1 MSVGARRGLRIPKQE
16 QGMTSNNGL
25 SEQEFSILRRLAARV
40 RELASRPLET
50 TKRDLWR
57 RHNCLEP
64 TRPLI
69 VCDPENG
76 WHEII
81 TPNDLECTNPLAREW
96 EWQLRKH
103 IFTAEHLREDTPI
116 PDFFEVHYVHSDT
129 GWGLPV
135 ERHGGGHGRSY
146 TWTPCLRDWSD
157 MERLQVPQLTVDMA
171 ETNRRLELANTAFG
185 DLLRVR
191 VRGFWWW
198 SLGMTELLVYLRGM
212 EQVMVDMI
220 ESPDELHRLMAFLRD
235 AHMAKL
241 DYLETH
247 GLLTTNLDAYVGSG
261 GYGFTDELPAEDYAG
276 GPLRARDI
284 WGFAE
289 SQETSSVSPRMFE
302 EFIFPY
308 QYPLLE
314 RFGLNCYGC
323 CEPLHLRWHVVK
335 QFPRLRRVSVSP
347 WADLAKMAE
356 YLTDRYVYSM
366 KPNPAP
372 MAVPEIDQTAV
383 RSRLREAMAITRGCR
398 VEVILK
404 DTHTIGRNPQNVV
417 NWSRIAME
425 EAERCA

>member
-1 MSVGARRGLRIPKQE
+1 LRIPVAQE
-16 QGMTSNNGL
+16 KGMAGDNGF
-25 SEQEFSILRRLAARV
+25 SDHEFSILRRLAARV
-40 RELASRPLET
+40 AELAARPLEAA
-50 TKRDLWR
+50 KRDLWR
-57 RHNCLEP
+57 RHNRLEP

-81 TPNDLECTNPLAREW
+81 TPETLECQDPLAREW
-96 EWQLRKH
+96 EWQLRKL
-103 IFTAEHLREDTPI
+103 IYTAEHLREDTPI
-116 PDFFEVHYVHSDT
+116 PDYFEVHYVHSDT
-129 GWGLPV
+129 GWGVPI

-146 TWTPCLRDWSD
+146 TWTPPLRDWSD
-157 MERLQVPQLTVDMA
+157 MARLAVPQITVDHT
-171 ETNRRLELANTAFG
+171 ETNRRLELANKAFG

-241 DYLETH
+241 DFLEAN

-289 SQETSSVSPRMFE
+289 SQETTSVSPRMFE
-302 EFIFPY
+302 EFIYPY
-308 QYPLLE
+308 QRPLLE

-323 CEPLHLRWHVVK
+323 CEPLHLRWHIVK

-347 WADLAKMAE
+347 WADLEKMAE
-356 YLTDRYVYSM
+356 FLGDRYVYSM
-366 KPNPAP
+366 KPNPSP
-372 MAVPEIDQTAV
+372 IAVPEIDQAAI
-383 RSRLREAMAITRGCR
+383 RQGLRHALEVTRGCR

-404 DTHTIGRNPQNVV
+404 DTHTIGRNPLNVV